1 MPTKKSNVV
10 SFVMPIKNEEK
21 HLASAVQ
28 SIYEQQ
34 LPKGF
39 SAEVILALAPSSD
52 KTEAIAQGLLKSYK
66 NLHLVP
72 NPSGLTSAGL
82 NLAISKSSGETI
94 VRVDAHSALEPGYV
108 MAALAELERDPKI
121 GNVGGVMA
129 AEGETDFEKAVAW
142 AYRARYGL
150 GGGKFHVGGE
160 AGEVET
166 VYLGVFRRAAIS
178 AAGLFDESVVRG
190 QDWELNQRIRNHGY
204 KVYFTPSMQ
213 ARYRP
218 RSTGAELISQFY
230 RTGLWRGKLS
240 RKDFPNIALK
250 YLAPPALVILTLLWV
265 PLWAYLFVVA
275 LIALS
280 AKDITSSVKLRLLL
294 VLPTMHYSWGIGF
307 WLGILFP
314 SLAKAGE

>member
-142 AYRARYGL
+142 AYHSRYGL
-150 GGGKFHVGGE
+150 VAASSMLAARPVRLRLSTLESSEERQSVPLASLMRAWFE
-160 AGEVET
+160 AKTGNSTKEFAT
-166 VYLGVFRRAAIS
+166 TA
-178 AAGLFDESVVRG
+178 
-190 QDWELNQRIRNHGY
+190 
-204 KVYFTPSMQ
+204 T
-213 ARYRP
+213 
-218 RSTGAELISQFY
+218 RSTSLPACRLDI
-230 RTGLWRGKLS
+230 
-240 RKDFPNIALK
+240 DH
-250 YLAPPALVILTLLWV
+250 AP
-265 PLWAYLFVVA
+265 
-275 LIALS
+275 
-280 AKDITSSVKLRLLL
+280 L
-294 VLPTMHYSWGIGF
+294 VLN
-307 WLGILFP
+307 
-314 SLAKAGE
+314 

>member
-1 MPTKKSNVV
+1 VPVAKSTLV

-21 HLASAVQ
+21 HLASAVR

-34 LPKGF
+34 LPNGYTR
-39 SAEVILALAPSSD
+39 EVILAIAPSSD
-52 KTEAIAQGLLKSYK
+52 ATDAIAASLTKEHIGLQI
-66 NLHLVP
+66 VA

-82 NLAISKSSGETI
+82 NLAINLSSGEVV
-94 VRVDAHSALEPGYV
+94 VRVDAHSDLKPGYV
-108 MAALAELERDPKI
+108 MAAITELNRDSKI

-142 AYRARYGL
+142 AYRSRYGL
-150 GGGKFHVGGE
+150 GGGKFHLGGE

-166 VYLGVFRRAAIS
+166 VYLGVFRRAAIM

-190 QDWELNQRIRNHGY
+190 QDWELNQRIRSQGY
-204 KVYFTPSMQ
+204 KVYFTPLMQ

-218 RSTGAELISQFY
+218 RATLLELISQFY

-280 AKDITSSVKLRLLL
+280 AKDIASPVKLRLML
-294 VLPTMHYSWGIGF
+294 VLPAMHYSWGIGF
-307 WLGILFP
+307 WLGIAFP